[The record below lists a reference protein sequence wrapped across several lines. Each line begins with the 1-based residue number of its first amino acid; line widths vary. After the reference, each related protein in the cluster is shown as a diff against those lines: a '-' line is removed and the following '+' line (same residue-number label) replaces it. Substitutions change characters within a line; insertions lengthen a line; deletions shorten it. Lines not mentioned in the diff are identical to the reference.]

1 MQKEDWSYHK
11 SLCKILKDMR
21 EQNLTGDSAIEFLK
35 VQLNRPLSQYELD
48 IAQHPRV
55 CMISNQMNPP
65 DELIN
70 CKVCFCVAF
79 SPAYLEQG
87 KCKHEKWCQALK
99 LSAEDYKFEQTIGH
113 QVHTFQ
119 PTTKTKYTEL
129 SEGIEKFF
137 KSDVAKLVSNAVTGF
152 RESELRY
159 LTFLYTCPLTTLFG
173 MQNAMMPDMSHI
185 KDAQAVTIHLVGARV
200 AEFRNV
206 LGWEI
211 IAHELPNLKHLTLVF
226 IGDECP
232 LAELPK
238 DFTYKSKEIQNSRKV
253 DDLRIRYVLVDKY
266 YQEYAKNNSYI
277 EPDFVVALDCGF
289 KFYPSWKKALPQMVR
304 KSGAALIFT
313 EFNQPDCQD
322 NLDLVQNEIDDV
334 TVVMPPQRN
343 PFQSLRPVR
352 CSDKTGNYEPHS
364 VIYTNDF
371 ISVVRSTK

>member
-1 MQKEDWSYHK
+1 MQKEDWPYHK

-173 MQNAMMPDMSHI
+173 MQMP
-185 KDAQAVTIHLVGARV
+185 
-200 AEFRNV
+200 
-206 LGWEI
+206 
-211 IAHELPNLKHLTLVF
+211 
-226 IGDECP
+226 
-232 LAELPK
+232 
-238 DFTYKSKEIQNSRKV
+238 
-253 DDLRIRYVLVDKY
+253 
-266 YQEYAKNNSYI
+266 
-277 EPDFVVALDCGF
+277 
-289 KFYPSWKKALPQMVR
+289 
-304 KSGAALIFT
+304 
-313 EFNQPDCQD
+313 
-322 NLDLVQNEIDDV
+322 
-334 TVVMPPQRN
+334 
-343 PFQSLRPVR
+343 
-352 CSDKTGNYEPHS
+352 
-364 VIYTNDF
+364 
-371 ISVVRSTK
+371 